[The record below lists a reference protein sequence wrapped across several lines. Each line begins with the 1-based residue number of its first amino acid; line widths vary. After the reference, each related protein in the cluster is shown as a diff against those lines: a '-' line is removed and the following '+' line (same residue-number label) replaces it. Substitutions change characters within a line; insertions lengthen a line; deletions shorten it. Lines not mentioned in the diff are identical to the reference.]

1 MNYHTSCIC
10 TLIGTTDYL
19 KPIDSTIVAFSETDA
34 HLSRS
39 IVDDDFYVACM
50 SIAQDNFGP
59 SFDLHRDVNVDNSL
73 DVYTLLVESFS

>member
-1 MNYHTSCIC
+1 MYNNI
-10 TLIGTTDYL
+10 IGTTDYL
-19 KPIDSTIVAFSETDA
+19 KPIDRTIVTISKTDA

-39 IVDDDFYVACM
+39 IVNDDFYVAWM

-59 SFDLHRDVNVDNSL
+59 SFDLHRDVNVENSL